1 MLEISPS
8 GINLFLTCPY
18 AFRLK
23 YIDKIE
29 IPQQENNFLI
39 TGKLTH
45 KCLEL
50 YFKDKMENKTNDLS
64 PTDYMKVAIEDFS
77 HINVFKLDEAIEEAD
92 HYLTLYYP
100 TARQLK
106 PISSEE
112 YFELE
117 LTDNLLL
124 RGVIDLIVQEKKGR
138 ALIDFKTTRSQV
150 KDNYKYTLQLSFY
163 SLTNK
168 ADAYY
173 LHYLT
178 PTYIQ
183 IKEIEPVNK
192 SLLNDIVK
200 DIEKAVKFGVYPASG
215 LGVACNSCSYKKHC
229 KYSEIK

>member
-23 YIDKIE
+23 YIDKLE
-29 IPQQENNFLI
+29 ITQQENNFLI

-50 YFKDKMENKTNDLS
+50 YFKDKMENKNNDLK
-64 PTDYMKVAIEDFS
+64 PVDYMKIAVEDFN
-77 HINVFKLDEAIEEAD
+77 HINVFQLDEAIEEAE
-92 HYLTLYYP
+92 HYLTLYTP
-100 TARQLK
+100 TAKQLK
-106 PISSEE
+106 PLSSEE

-138 ALIDFKTTRSQV
+138 ALIDFKTTRGQV

-173 LHYLT
+173 LHYIT
-178 PTYIQ
+178 PTHIQ
-183 IKEIEPVNK
+183 VKEIKPVDK

-215 LGVACNSCSYKKHC
+215 LGVACNSCPYKKYC
-229 KYSEIK
+229 KYSDIK